1 MLSFNQRYARD
12 YRPAGGIRYPGPER
26 RHHHGGGRALDYY
39 WPTTCDGQGICT
51 SCASQVLQGGE
62 NLSPMGRGERR
73 TLEGELGEA
82 AVPSGRWRL
91 ACQARLLEGDVEVL
105 KRGVR
110 PPEDTQA

>member
-1 MLSFNQRYARD
+1 MPAITVQPEGFVIRGLSGATIME
-12 YRPAGGIRYPGPER
+12 AA
-26 RHHHGGGRALDYY
+26 RALDYY